1 MSKEIEDE
9 FYCGTNEEIKESFDH
24 GFGSPIVITKRR
36 LDAAFEHEEYLIGK
50 AQEKLDRIS
59 QVDFVRIW
67 GSADSL
73 FTVLEELQDRI
84 GCVFT
89 GTEML
94 RCVHRRANY
103 LRKHGVRIT
112 KFTI

>member
-9 FYCGTNEEIKESFDH
+9 FYCGTNEEINE
-24 GFGSPIVITKRR
+24 FGSPIVITKTTT
-36 LDAAFEHEEYLIGK
+36 LDEFLTGMNEYEMQK

-59 QVDFVRIW
+59 DVDFVRIW
-67 GSADSL
+67 EEADSL

-84 GCVFT
+84 GCVFS

-103 LRKHGVRIT
+103 LRKHGVRIK
-112 KFTI
+112 KFII

>member
-9 FYCGTNEEIKESFDH
+9 FYCGTNEEIKES
-24 GFGSPIVITKRR
+24 TW
-36 LDAAFEHEEYLIGK
+36 HEEYLIGK

>member
-9 FYCGTNEEIKESFDH
+9 FYCGTNEEIKES
-24 GFGSPIVITKRR
+24 TW
-36 LDAAFEHEEYLIGK
+36 HEEYLIGK

-59 QVDFVRIW
+59 DVDFVRIW

-103 LRKHGVRIT
+103 LRKHGVRIA

>member
-9 FYCGTNEEIKESFDH
+9 FYCGTNEEINE
-24 GFGSPIVITKRR
+24 FGSARVITKGTTVDEF
-36 LDAAFEHEEYLIGK
+36 LTGIIEKEMVK
-50 AQEKLDRIS
+50 AKEKLDRIS
-59 QVDFVRIW
+59 DVDFVRIW
-67 GSADSL
+67 ESTNSL

-84 GCVFT
+84 GCVFS
-89 GTEML
+89 GTAML
-94 RCVHRRANY
+94 RCIHRRARY